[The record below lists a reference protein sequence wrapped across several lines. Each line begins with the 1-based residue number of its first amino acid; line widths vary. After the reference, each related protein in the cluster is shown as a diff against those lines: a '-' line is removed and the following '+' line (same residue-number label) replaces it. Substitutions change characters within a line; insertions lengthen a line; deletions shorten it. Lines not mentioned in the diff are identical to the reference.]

1 MKENKT
7 STSLAN
13 SEAYDKSE
21 TDQKHVV
28 KLNREKLLAKAN
40 TLPKSPGCYLMQ
52 GKLGEILYVG
62 KAKNLKSRVT
72 SYFNNSEK
80 NPKTQILVSHIKNF
94 EFILTNSDAE
104 SYVLENNLIKEHK
117 PKYNIRLKDDKSY
130 PYLGVDWT
138 DDFPRLL
145 YLRRPKKRKNLEL
158 FGPFPQGYNVSYIL
172 RILTKSFALRDC
184 SNHEFRTRNT
194 PCILYQMNQCT
205 APCVDKISKEE
216 YHSDLNA
223 AIDFFKSKKKVENS
237 ISLLTDK
244 MMVLAEEEMFE
255 YAAQLRDH
263 IEELTDFAEKSF
275 EQNVESLSDSNVD
288 VIAYHA
294 GEQEI
299 DISIYLIRQGN
310 LLGQK
315 NFHFLIDDL
324 LDDIESEVSLAIL
337 QYYSQNSEV
346 IPSKIITLLPSA
358 GAKQLQEALIQTHGE
373 GLKLRVFGQT
383 KKYESLL
390 RATREHAE
398 QCQRVRTKNQDSVYV
413 GLNRLKDLLK
423 LKDRPKT
430 LECYDIAIWQGKSP
444 TAAQIV
450 FFEGKPDR
458 AQYRHYHLEERPEG
472 NNDFAMMEEVF
483 RRRLKYGNLPD
494 VFIVDGGV
502 AQVNTV
508 SKVLEELKIDVPVV
522 GIAKARDLKAP
533 GGFRSSKVQ
542 SSDER
547 LVIRGRSNPFIL
559 AKCPPLLRTVV
570 HMRDEAHRF
579 SRRLHH
585 KAEKKRVLKS
595 WVDEVKGLNADVRKQ
610 ILKNN
615 SYSMDELSEFNEQE
629 LSDCLE
635 INSKHAKAVYQFLHA
650 LKD

>member
-1 MKENKT
+1 LTLQENKT
-7 STSLAN
+7 TDILAN
-13 SEAYDKSE
+13 SKAYGKSS
-21 TDQKHVV
+21 DIV
-28 KLNREKLLAKAN
+28 KLNREDLLKKAN

-62 KAKNLKSRVT
+62 KAKNLKNRVT
-72 SYFNNSEK
+72 SYFNNSDK

-94 EFILTNSDAE
+94 EFIITNSDAE
-104 SYVLENNLIKEHK
+104 SYVLENNLIKEHR

-130 PYLGVDWT
+130 PYLGVDWNE
-138 DDFPRLL
+138 DYPRLL
-145 YLRRPKKRKNLEL
+145 YLRRPKKKRGLEL
-158 FGPFPQGYNVSYIL
+158 FGPFPQGYNVSQIL

-184 SNHEFRTRNT
+184 SIHEFRTRKT

-205 APCVDKISKEE
+205 APCVEKISKDE
-216 YHSDLNA
+216 YKADLNA

-244 MMVLAEEEMFE
+244 MMLLAEEEMFE
-255 YAAQLRDH
+255 FAAQLRDH
-263 IEELTDFAEKSF
+263 IEELTNFAEKSF

-288 VIAYHA
+288 VIAYYI

-315 NFHFLIDDL
+315 NFHFLMDDL
-324 LDDIESEVSLAIL
+324 LDQVESEVTLAIL
-337 QYYSQNSEV
+337 QYYGQNSEV
-346 IPSKIITLLPSA
+346 LPSKIITMLPASA
-358 GAKQLQEALIQTHGE
+358 AKQLEEALIQDQGE
-373 GLKLRVFGQT
+373 GLKLRVFGET
-383 KKYESLL
+383 KKYEALL

-398 QCQRVRTKNQDSVYV
+398 QSQKVRIKNQASVYV
-413 GLNRLKDLLK
+413 GLNKLKDLLK
-423 LKDRPKT
+423 MKDRPKT

-472 NNDFAMMEEVF
+472 NNDFAMMDEVF

-508 SKVLEELKIDVPVV
+508 SKVLEELDIDIPVV
-522 GIAKARDLKAP
+522 GIAKARDLKSV

-547 LVIRGRSNPFIL
+547 LVIKGRSNPFIL
-559 AKCPPLLRTVV
+559 SKCPPLLRTVV
-570 HMRDEAHRF
+570 FMRDEAHRF

-585 KAEKKRVLKS
+585 NAEKKRVMKS
-595 WVDEVKGLNADVRKQ
+595 WVDEVKGIGSEVRKK

-615 SYSMDELSEFNEQE
+615 SYTLDELSEFNVEE
-629 LSDCLE
+629 LKDCLDVE
-635 INSKHAKAVYQFLHA
+635 LKHANSIYEYLHA
-650 LKD
+650 LKN